1 MIMNDFNSYNNKC
14 KIVYAN
20 LQNAAKLKLQQQF
33 EQQEN
38 QYQFQFFGPKYWQP
52 NSEIKVTRIGIIETN
67 DSILITV
74 DFYLFYKLLS
84 IFLFRKGGSFSQKKE
99 R

>member
-1 MIMNDFNSYNNKC
+1 MHNCICKFAECSQT
-14 KIVYAN
+14 KIV
-20 LQNAAKLKLQQQF
+20 AAVWTTRKPVPVSV
-33 EQQEN
+33 
-38 QYQFQFFGPKYWQP
+38 FGPKYWQP

-67 DSILITV
+67 DSILIKV